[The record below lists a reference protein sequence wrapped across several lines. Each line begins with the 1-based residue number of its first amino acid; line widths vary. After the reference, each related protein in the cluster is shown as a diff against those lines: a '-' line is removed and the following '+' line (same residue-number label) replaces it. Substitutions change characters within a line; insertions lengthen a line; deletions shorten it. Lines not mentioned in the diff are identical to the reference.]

1 MAVQLVPDSALGLLM
16 VSVRTGG
23 GAQAASTLASPAPWA
38 AAAAAVA
45 ADMFH
50 VALLYPAGSLEM
62 LSWVRVSA

>member
-16 VSVRTGG
+16 VSVQTGG